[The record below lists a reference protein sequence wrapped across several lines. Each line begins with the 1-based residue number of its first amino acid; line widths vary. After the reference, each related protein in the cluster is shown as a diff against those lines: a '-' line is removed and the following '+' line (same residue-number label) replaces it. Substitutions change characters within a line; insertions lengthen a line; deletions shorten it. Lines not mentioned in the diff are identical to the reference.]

1 MTRQAADRLL
11 RMLTLSTV
19 IGVVVLVVLAI
30 VISDQRGLLLLI
42 AAVYLVTSVVAQL
55 SLRRTLNREVA
66 RQERR
71 RVENG

>member
-1 MTRQAADRLL
+1 MTRQAVDRIL
-11 RMLTLSTV
+11 RMALLSTV

-42 AAVYLVTSVVAQL
+42 AAVFLVTSIAAQL
-55 SLRRTLNREVA
+55 SLRRTLNRELA

-71 RVENG
+71 QVEEG